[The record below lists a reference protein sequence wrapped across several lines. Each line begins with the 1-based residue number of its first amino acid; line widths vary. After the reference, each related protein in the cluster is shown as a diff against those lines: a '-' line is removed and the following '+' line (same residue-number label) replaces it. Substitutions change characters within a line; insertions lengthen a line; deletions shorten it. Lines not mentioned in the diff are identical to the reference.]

1 MIDEMGSI
9 KDAVFYNKLNSDC
22 GAITHSGDNQHGKN

>member
-1 MIDEMGSI
+1 LIDDIGAV

-22 GAITHSGDNQHGKN
+22 GAITHSGDNRDGI

>member
-1 MIDEMGSI
+1 MGMV

-22 GAITHSGDNQHGKN
+22 GAITHSGDNRDG